1 MLLLA
6 ASSWAADWAIS
17 GVTKLL
23 FLLGVELISG
33 LLEAATADELI
44 LLLSKPGVRMPL
56 VTIAIV
62 LVSSILFARTAVGL
76 MGCKTMKFNY

>member
-17 GVTKLL
+17 GVTKELL

-44 LLLSKPGVRMPL
+44 LLLSKPGVKIPL

-76 MGCKTMKFNY
+76 MGCK